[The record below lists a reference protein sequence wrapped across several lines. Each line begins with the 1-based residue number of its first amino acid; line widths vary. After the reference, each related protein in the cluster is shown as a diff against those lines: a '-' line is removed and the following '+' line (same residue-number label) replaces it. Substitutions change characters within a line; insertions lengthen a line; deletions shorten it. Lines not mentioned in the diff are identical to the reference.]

1 MRRVFWV
8 LVVIALVGLATAWPR
23 LSDVETG
30 RTPEY
35 PDLKV
40 HEYSAGVEA
49 VSRAAQKLLQTLPR
63 WRLVGT
69 ASGPRGAA
77 LDALH
82 EIPLIR
88 IGEDVVVRVSS
99 TGSRTRVSVR
109 SRSRLGLWDLGQ
121 NARNIREFLT
131 GLDAAVS

>member
-8 LVVIALVGLATAWPR
+8 LVLVGLVGLATAWPR
-23 LSDVETG
+23 LSVVETG
-30 RTPEY
+30 MTPEY

-40 HEYSAGVEA
+40 HEYSAGVET
-49 VSRAAQKLLQTLPR
+49 VSRAAQKLLRTLPR

-69 ASGPRGAA
+69 ASGPKGAA
-77 LDALH
+77 LDAAH

-88 IGEDVVVRVSS
+88 LGEDVFVRISS
-99 TGSRTRVSVR
+99 SGSRTRVSVK
-109 SRSRLGLWDLGQ
+109 SHSRLGFWDFGQ

-131 GLDAAVS
+131 ALDAAVS